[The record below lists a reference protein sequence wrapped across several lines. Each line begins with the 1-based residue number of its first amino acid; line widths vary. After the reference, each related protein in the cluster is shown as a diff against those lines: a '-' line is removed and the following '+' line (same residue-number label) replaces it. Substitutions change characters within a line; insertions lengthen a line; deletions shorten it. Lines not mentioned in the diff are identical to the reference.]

1 METNEDDTAEKI
13 PITAENLHELVASI
27 PKEQFDND
35 RAKLDK
41 LMAES
46 HKFWAEREKESR
58 KNKDTSD

>member
-1 METNEDDTAEKI
+1 METNENNTAEKI

-27 PKEQFDND
+27 PKEQFEKD

-46 HKFWAEREKESR
+46 HKFWAEREKESKR
-58 KNKDTSD
+58 SEVTSD

>member
-1 METNEDDTAEKI
+1 MKTNENNAREKI

-27 PKEQFDND
+27 PKEQFEKG

-46 HKFWAEREKESR
+46 HKFWEEREQESR
-58 KNKDTSD
+58 KIEDTSD